1 MATRSATTVLHQHVA
16 DILTENVG
24 QQPERA
30 DELIHMLRTVLGDH
44 AVAVEHIGSTSVP
57 GLAGRPIP
65 GIQVAVLDIADRD
78 TFYTTSQGSRIMPYA
93 WFKALRRLDANEPFA
108 ADRLQQYGYLS
119 RPESNLPI
127 GFVIDGDAAS
137 GMIGMTCAACH
148 TAQLEYMKDGKTHAL
163 RIDGAPTNAD
173 FQAFVTDLAV

>member
-78 TFYTTSQGSRIMPYA
+78 TFYSQLVRA
-93 WFKALRRLDANEPFA
+93 
-108 ADRLQQYGYLS
+108 GYEHFEF
-119 RPESNLPI
+119 P
-127 GFVIDGDAAS
+127 
-137 GMIGMTCAACH
+137 
-148 TAQLEYMKDGKTHAL
+148 K
-163 RIDGAPTNAD
+163 
-173 FQAFVTDLAV
+173 LAVDDYYV